1 MEIEGKI
8 GIITGAAAGI
18 GQATAYALADAGV
31 AALALADVD
40 ESGLGETAAGVEERG
55 AKALVARVD
64 VTDHQQLEQL
74 FADVETQFGGVD
86 IVFNNAGI
94 MCGDPQWPATPLS
107 RIQAVVSVN
116 LLGVMYGTRLALDA
130 LAKRGGGVVV
140 NTASVAAFGPMPND
154 PMYSSTKAAIV
165 NFTQSCAPFAA
176 SHNIRVNAVLPGVTQ
191 TAILANSGDG
201 KTPAAW
207 LAPML
212 EMVVKLE
219 PADIAAGVLELIRDD
234 TRAGEALVVG
244 NPTAEGEAHSLTRL
258 PDPGAFFGLAAAQAQ
273 AAQESAQE

>member
-1 MEIEGKI
+1 MDIDGKI

-18 GQATAYALADAGV
+18 GQATAYALAEAGA

-40 ESGLGETAAGVEERG
+40 ESGLAETAAGIEQRG
-55 AKALVARVD
+55 AKSLVARVD
-64 VTDHQQLEQL
+64 VTDHQQLERF
-74 FADVETQFGGVD
+74 FADVEAQFGGID

-94 MCGDPQWPATPLS
+94 MCGDPQWPETPLA

-130 LAKRGGGVVV
+130 LAKRGGGAVV
-140 NTASVAAFGPMPND
+140 NTASVAAFAPMPND

-176 SHNIRVNAVLPGVTQ
+176 SHNVRVNVVLPGVVQ

-201 KTPAAW
+201 KTPAEW
-207 LAPML
+207 LVPML

-234 TRAGEALVVG
+234 TRAGEGLVVG
-244 NPTAEGEAHSLTRL
+244 NPTAEGEAHSTTRL
-258 PDPGAFFGLAAAQAQ
+258 PDPAAFYGAAAAQAN
-273 AAQESAQE
+273 AAQE